1 MKTILTQA
9 IRADREYTQL
19 LETAKKQFKA
29 PKPLP
34 LLINGLCEGA
44 ADAAIFMEGK
54 QPGLYTMDELLEAK

>member
-44 ADAAIFMEGK
+44 ADAAI
-54 QPGLYTMDELLEAK
+54 LSLLSDLQRGR